1 LAQQITID
9 IVAETKKL
17 REGVE
22 TANQQLGTV
31 EKGLKGLT
39 ATALAA
45 ASAFVLREGVTFL
58 KQGIDEAK
66 EAAETMRAAT
76 STFGQGSKALEQI
89 TEDATK
95 FGDAI
100 AVDNDAIIQL
110 ATQLGSRLP
119 KEAQAL
125 SAQLVNTFFDV
136 EAFTGGALKAE
147 AITGKLGKAFADG
160 VLKAGELEKIF
171 PALTA
176 KTYDQAEALS
186 KAGKNT
192 EALTLLIGESQKKY
206 GQAAEAN
213 VTSSQKFDVAL
224 ANLKETIGTKLL
236 PFLEKAIDFF
246 TQIIDKFS
254 KLSPATQNFII
265 GLTAIVGIGAPLL
278 TFLANLKTALISLT
292 GIQVT
297 ATAAQTGLTTAT
309 TAGTAATGLATTATT
324 LFSAALRA
332 IPIVLII
339 SLIALLITN
348 FDKVKEVAGKVA
360 DFLGT
365 VFDKAINA
373 IKTVINKIADILPN
387 WLKKLLGIDGQVF
400 TFPAEPP
407 KSPPSRFGHGSAI
420 TAVVPPPTV
429 IPPVVIPP
437 KIVIPEVKDDP
448 KTIKDTAVVFDGI
461 IRTNASIQEL
471 AFNFKKKE
479 EANEAAMNRSTASIQ
494 AMTQAIRE
502 RESRG
507 DTFNINLNTL
517 QPTAE
522 TGKAIVQSIK
532 EFTNRGGNFD
542 RISAVAI

>member
-1 LAQQITID
+1 MAQQITID

-400 TFPAEPP
+400 TFPA
-407 KSPPSRFGHGSAI
+407 PSSQSSSGGSGMNSASSTLGFFGKRPFEGKTKTDSKA
-420 TAVVPPPTV
+420 T
-429 IPPVVIPP
+429 
-437 KIVIPEVKDDP
+437 KDSIVIPTITET
-448 KTIKDTAVVFDGI
+448 KTLKDTVIALDKASKVQFDSQI
-461 IRTNASIQEL
+461 KSVNA
-471 AFNFKKKE
+471 
-479 EANEAAMNRSTASIQ
+479 IQ